1 MIERIHKILDY
12 SGLSER
18 AFGMKCNI
26 NIQNVYEW
34 RKGRHPNFEMLV
46 AILNTFPEL
55 SAEWLMRGKGEMI
68 LTITEAKLWEQ
79 IDIKDKQI
87 EYLMNKN

>member
-1 MIERIHKILDY
+1 MIERIHKIIDY

-34 RKGRHPNFEMLV
+34 RKGRLPNAEMLA
-46 AILNTFPEL
+46 AILNTFPEI
-55 SAEWLMRGKGEMI
+55 SADWLMRNKGGMI
-68 LTITEAKLWEQ
+68 MTITEAKLWEQ
-79 IDIKDKQI
+79 IDIKDRQI
-87 EYLMNKN
+87 EHLMNK